1 MHCSDFKVI
10 ASLVMLV
17 SARPQTQ
24 YSNGQFQE
32 QQSNSEQTFVANQI
46 LQAIQNGGLDAG
58 IQAVNQLFAS
68 GYPVSGATRRK

>member
-24 YSNGQFQE
+24 YSNGLQE
-32 QQSNSEQTFVANQI
+32 QQSNSEQTFLANQI

-68 GYPVSGATRRK
+68 GYPVSGASRRK

>member
-1 MHCSDFKVI
+1 
-10 ASLVMLV
+10 MLV

-24 YSNGQFQE
+24 YSNGLQE
-32 QQSNSEQTFVANQI
+32 QQSNSEQTFLANQI

-68 GYPVSGATRRK
+68 GYPVSGASRRK